1 MTGIDFTRVV
11 VKRLSES
18 TPGIGA
24 FKNRIESMAVH
35 LQTEALEDQKQKRGT
50 TWVWVY
56 DDSVTLGYVTL
67 SMYSIDRK
75 DILKSQDAVGQF
87 PYRSIPALLIG
98 QLATNEEY
106 ERNGIG
112 SSMAWWSIGMAL
124 NLSETVGCRLVALH
138 PHKDVIDWYKN
149 LEFKIINKED
159 RQDIMYLDILKR
171 SGG

>member
-24 FKNRIESMAVH
+24 FKDSIESMAVH

-75 DILKSQDAVGQF
+75 DILKSQDVVGQF

-112 SSMAWWSIGMAL
+112 SSMAWWSIGW
-124 NLSETVGCRLVALH
+124 H
-138 PHKDVIDWYKN
+138 
-149 LEFKIINKED
+149 
-159 RQDIMYLDILKR
+159 
-171 SGG
+171 